1 MTSNNQLILNTI
13 RIRMLQKTTLF
24 SFCSIQREIRIFFK
38 KSKWVEFEKLNLLK
52 SLLKLDCWKSVRIAF
67 FSVCH
72 PIETAWTFFALKSS
86 GVSQECIQHHL
97 HLHWKKIFET
107 VVVVTVVAV
116 VVINNGVVAHQA
128 FEGDDSVNDIFMLV
142 VDV

>member
-1 MTSNNQLILNTI
+1 MHPTSST
-13 RIRMLQKTTLF
+13 
-24 SFCSIQREIRIFFK
+24 
-38 KSKWVEFEKLNLLK
+38 
-52 SLLKLDCWKSVRIAF
+52 
-67 FSVCH
+67 
-72 PIETAWTFFALKSS
+72 FALK
-86 GVSQECIQHHL
+86 
-97 HLHWKKIFET
+97 KKFET